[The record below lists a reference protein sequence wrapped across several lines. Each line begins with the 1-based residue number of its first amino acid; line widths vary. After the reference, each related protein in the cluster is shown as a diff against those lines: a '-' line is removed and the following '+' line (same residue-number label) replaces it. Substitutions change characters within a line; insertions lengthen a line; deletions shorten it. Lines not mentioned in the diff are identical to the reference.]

1 MAMTDKLKTK
11 REILKRA
18 KPSTWLEVW
27 WDDIP
32 NTLVLVV
39 EKPEWRKGDVDIKV
53 YMPDQRCIGHVV
65 HSQVIRV
72 VGVL

>member
-11 REILKRA
+11 REILRRA
-18 KPSTWLEVW
+18 KPSNWLEVS
-27 WDDIP
+27 WDDGD
-32 NTLVLVV
+32 NSLVLVV
-39 EKPEWRKGDVDIKV
+39 EKPEFRYGDVLIKV
-53 YMPDQRCIGHVV
+53 YMPDQKRLGHVV